1 MLEKS
6 TSMHGR
12 ESDSKRNEID
22 DAITIW
28 SLILGQNTSIQVCR
42 PSHLGIINRN

>member
-12 ESDSKRNEID
+12 ESDSKPNEID
-22 DAITIW
+22 DAITAW
-28 SLILGQNTSIQVCR
+28 SLILRQNTSI
-42 PSHLGIINRN
+42 

>member
-1 MLEKS
+1 MIEKS
-6 TSMHGR
+6 ASMHGR
-12 ESDSKRNEID
+12 EFDSKRNEID

-28 SLILGQNTSIQVCR
+28 SLILRQNTSIQVCR

>member
-12 ESDSKRNEID
+12 EFDSKRNEID
-22 DAITIW
+22 DAIIA
-28 SLILGQNTSIQVCR
+28 
-42 PSHLGIINRN
+42 